1 MIVEMSNREK
11 IALAGLL
18 HDIGKMLNR
27 STNFMNK
34 NDIIKREHPYLSKW
48 FVEYLERN
56 FLIEKNRELEEMVL
70 RHHESQFVPEEL
82 WPSKIEDRRLRRMAT
97 IISVADNYSSA
108 ERDEDNTTKRNFKT
122 VPLDCLF
129 STVSLDKKI
138 ENSDKN
144 RYHIAPFSY
153 NNIFP
158 SSFEENGDEELER
171 HINNFL
177 EEVRNIKA
185 ESFDTLYT
193 ALRELIKK
201 YCWCIPSD
209 TQKNFC
215 DISLYDHLTT
225 TSAIALSI
233 YDYLDEKEE
242 DFSKGTFVNIKN
254 SKKEDYFLLIGGD
267 ISGIQSYIFGI
278 KSTEGASKRL
288 RFRSFFIKLLTDI
301 ISYKLIKELDLKISN
316 IIIASSGKFFILAPN
331 NQYIKSKLEKVVK
344 EINNFLYREYLGDIF
359 FNCSNI
365 ELSGEDLGLKFS
377 KKYSEINDL
386 LNENKFF
393 KFADEVFENQL
404 FEQKVFNK
412 NIDENS
418 EIQQCKICG
427 KRLTIKN
434 ENCDYCNRDF
444 ELGEKIVKTKKI
456 GFYLSDNKIEEDLE
470 IFGVKCKFYNNE
482 VIEDTP
488 FLVVSYEDTSFDNNY
503 PEIRDYYGGLTSKD
517 SSGNTMTFEDIAKLS
532 ASKNL
537 GLLKGDVDNLGLIMS
552 YGLKNDEID
561 EEGNLLKDIT
571 SISRIATMSRML
583 NSFFSYWIKERLK
596 EENIYYIVYAGGDD
610 FMILAPWNKLIDK
623 ANEIRK
629 EFSNFTGENENIT
642 LTCAI
647 TLLKAK
653 DPIYYGAKL
662 VQEEEEFGKI
672 SGKNGI
678 VLFDRYIPWEN
689 FYEVERLIDFLDKNM
704 KENVFSQAFIYRLLK
719 YTSMAEEYY
728 ISKNGKYL
736 KYMSDFTYDVSRNI
750 IDKKIL
756 PSNSEEIKIL
766 SSYFGI
772 ESIVSE
778 RKKEFLARYMRVV
791 LNYVVRKNRGGNI
804 DVQQ

>member
-1 MIVEMSNREK
+1 MVGMTN
-11 IALAGLL
+11 
-18 HDIGKMLNR
+18 
-27 STNFMNK
+27 ST
-34 NDIIKREHPYLSKW
+34 
-48 FVEYLERN
+48 
-56 FLIEKNRELEEMVL
+56 
-70 RHHESQFVPEEL
+70 Q
-82 WPSKIEDRRLRRMAT
+82 
-97 IISVADNYSSA
+97 
-108 ERDEDNTTKRNFKT
+108 TTDSP
-122 VPLDCLF
+122 V
-129 STVSLDKKI
+129 
-138 ENSDKN
+138 
-144 RYHIAPFSY
+144 
-153 NNIFP
+153 
-158 SSFEENGDEELER
+158 
-171 HINNFL
+171 
-177 EEVRNIKA
+177 
-185 ESFDTLYT
+185 
-193 ALRELIKK
+193 
-201 YCWCIPSD
+201 
-209 TQKNFC
+209 
-215 DISLYDHLTT
+215 
-225 TSAIALSI
+225 
-233 YDYLDEKEE
+233 
-242 DFSKGTFVNIKN
+242 
-254 SKKEDYFLLIGGD
+254 
-267 ISGIQSYIFGI
+267 
-278 KSTEGASKRL
+278 
-288 RFRSFFIKLLTDI
+288 
-301 ISYKLIKELDLKISN
+301 
-316 IIIASSGKFFILAPN
+316 
-331 NQYIKSKLEKVVK
+331 
-344 EINNFLYREYLGDIF
+344 
-359 FNCSNI
+359 
-365 ELSGEDLGLKFS
+365 
-377 KKYSEINDL
+377 KYSEINDL

-552 YGLKNDEID
+552 YGLKSDEID

>member
-1 MIVEMSNREK
+1 
-11 IALAGLL
+11 
-18 HDIGKMLNR
+18 
-27 STNFMNK
+27 
-34 NDIIKREHPYLSKW
+34 
-48 FVEYLERN
+48 
-56 FLIEKNRELEEMVL
+56 
-70 RHHESQFVPEEL
+70 
-82 WPSKIEDRRLRRMAT
+82 
-97 IISVADNYSSA
+97 
-108 ERDEDNTTKRNFKT
+108 
-122 VPLDCLF
+122 
-129 STVSLDKKI
+129 
-138 ENSDKN
+138 
-144 RYHIAPFSY
+144 
-153 NNIFP
+153 
-158 SSFEENGDEELER
+158 
-171 HINNFL
+171 
-177 EEVRNIKA
+177 
-185 ESFDTLYT
+185 
-193 ALRELIKK
+193 
-201 YCWCIPSD
+201 
-209 TQKNFC
+209 
-215 DISLYDHLTT
+215 
-225 TSAIALSI
+225 
-233 YDYLDEKEE
+233 
-242 DFSKGTFVNIKN
+242 
-254 SKKEDYFLLIGGD
+254 
-267 ISGIQSYIFGI
+267 
-278 KSTEGASKRL
+278 
-288 RFRSFFIKLLTDI
+288 
-301 ISYKLIKELDLKISN
+301 
-316 IIIASSGKFFILAPN
+316 
-331 NQYIKSKLEKVVK
+331 
-344 EINNFLYREYLGDIF
+344 
-359 FNCSNI
+359 
-365 ELSGEDLGLKFS
+365 
-377 KKYSEINDL
+377 
-386 LNENKFF
+386 
-393 KFADEVFENQL
+393 
-404 FEQKVFNK
+404 
-412 NIDENS
+412 
-418 EIQQCKICG
+418 
-427 KRLTIKN
+427 
-434 ENCDYCNRDF
+434 
-444 ELGEKIVKTKKI
+444 
-456 GFYLSDNKIEEDLE
+456 
-470 IFGVKCKFYNNE
+470 
-482 VIEDTP
+482 
-488 FLVVSYEDTSFDNNY
+488 
-503 PEIRDYYGGLTSKD
+503 
-517 SSGNTMTFEDIAKLS
+517 
-532 ASKNL
+532 
-537 GLLKGDVDNLGLIMS
+537 MS